1 MKILIIANG
10 YPNQKDPQWGCFEK
24 DQAVALKNFS
34 HDVCI
39 MYVDRRFRTYWRKI
53 GLTHFI
59 DSGIAVFGIFWC
71 PAFSLG
77 KVFPKLYCRWISL
90 MQSVVFKHILKRWG
104 KPDIIYAHYLYNIA
118 FATEL
123 KEQYGI
129 PLVGIE
135 HWSELTKSELSPLQR
150 FWGETAYGKA
160 DKILAV
166 SESLRSHIMRHFGID
181 STVIYDMLGPEFVS
195 APIAEHTFNDNFTFV
210 AVGSLI
216 QRKGYDI
223 LIEAFRQSGLSQSGC
238 KVVIVGAGQ
247 EHDNL
252 QSQIQ
257 RANLQDS
264 VLLVGRKSKEEIIS
278 ILAKSHAFIL
288 SSRAE
293 TFGVVCIEALSQ
305 GLPCIATICGGPEEF
320 IDDSNGLLIPVENSD
335 AMANAIIEI
344 YENYSKYDGTFIAN
358 GCRKTF
364 APDTIAQQLTEIF
377 TNIISCHK

>member
-24 DQAVALKNFS
+24 DQAVALQNLGYE
-34 HDVCI
+34 I
-39 MYVDRRFRTYWRKI
+39 AMLYVDRRFRTYWRKI
-53 GLTHFI
+53 GLTRFI
-59 DSGIAVFGIFWC
+59 DSGIAVFGIFLC
-71 PAFSLG
+71 PAFGLG
-77 KVFPKLYCRWISL
+77 KVLPKIYCSWISL
-90 MQSVVFKHILKRWG
+90 MQGIVFKSVLKHWG
-104 KPDIIYAHYLYNIA
+104 KPDIIFAHYLYNIA

-123 KEQYGI
+123 KEKYGI

-135 HWSELTKSELSPLQR
+135 HWSELTKRELSPLRR
-150 FWGETAYGKA
+150 FWGDTAYSKA

-166 SESLRSHIMRHFGID
+166 SDSLRSHIKRHFGQD
-181 STVIYDMLGPEFVS
+181 STVVYDMLGQEFVS
-195 APIAEHTFNDNFTFV
+195 APILEHSINGNFTFV

-223 LIEAFRQSGLSQSGC
+223 LVEAFRQSGLSESGC

-247 EHDNL
+247 EHENL
-252 QSQIQ
+252 KSQIQ
-257 RANLQDS
+257 RANLQGS
-264 VLLVGRKSKEEIIS
+264 FLLAGRKSKEEIIS

-320 IDDSNGLLIPVENSD
+320 ISDSNGLLIPTNDVAGLAT
-335 AMANAIIEI
+335 AMKTMFRSTDH
-344 YENYSKYDGTFIAN
+344 SKTTDRDF
-358 GCRKTF
+358 
-364 APDTIAQQLTEIF
+364 
-377 TNIISCHK
+377 

>member
-24 DQAVALKNFS
+24 DQAVALKNLG
-34 HDVCI
+34 HEVCI

-53 GLTHFI
+53 GLTSFI
-59 DSGIAVFGIFWC
+59 DNGIAVFGIFWF

-77 KVFPKLYCRWISL
+77 KMFPKLYCRWISL
-90 MQSVVFKHILKRWG
+90 MQGIVFKGMLKHWG

-123 KEQYGI
+123 KEKYGI

-135 HWSELTKSELSPLQR
+135 HWSELTKSKLRPLHR
-150 FWGETAYGKA
+150 FWGETAYSKA

-166 SESLRSHIMRHFGID
+166 SDSLRSHIKRHFGMD
-181 STVIYDMLGPEFVS
+181 STVVYDMLGPEFVT
-195 APIAEHTFNDNFTFV
+195 APVPEHTLNANFTFV
-210 AVGSLI
+210 AVGSLVPI
-216 QRKGYDI
+216 KCYDI
-223 LIEAFRQSGLSQSGC
+223 LVEAFKQSGLFQSGC

-252 QSQIQ
+252 KKQIQ

-264 VLLVGRKSKEEIIS
+264 VLLTGRKSKEEIIS
-278 ILAKSHAFIL
+278 VLAKSHAFIL

-293 TFGVVCIEALSQ
+293 TFGVACIEALSQ
-305 GLPCIATICGGPEEF
+305 GLPCIATRCGGPEEF
-320 IDDSNGLLIPVENSD
+320 VNKSNGLLIPANDVAGLAT
-335 AMANAIIEI
+335 AMKTM
-344 YENYSKYDGTFIAN
+344 YENYSHYDFAFIAAETRHRF
-358 GCRKTF
+358 G
-364 APDTIAQQLTEIF
+364 PQTIAKQLTEIF
-377 TNIISCHK
+377 EETIKR